1 MKRIIVWMTFTGFAL
16 SCSREEKMPKDLLP
30 KEKMGTVL
38 FEISMA
44 ESRLENYTF
53 RDSTVNRDSALRV
66 ELDRVLVVHQL
77 SQDGFRKSYDY
88 YKMRPELMKEIMD
101 TMYSRSQRSQ
111 EKLYGLRRKG
121 RSSKADSIQKKFNV
135 PK

>member
-1 MKRIIVWMTFTGFAL
+1 MKRIIMALWMTGLAF
-16 SCSREEKMPKDLLP
+16 SCSREEKMPKDILA

-44 ESRLENYTF
+44 ESRLENFTF

-66 ELDRVLVVHQL
+66 ELDRVLLVHQL
-77 SQDGFRKSYDY
+77 SQEGFRKSYDY
-88 YKMRPELMKEIMD
+88 YKMHPELMKDMMD
-101 TMYSRSQRSQ
+101 TVYARSQRSQ

-121 RSSKADSIQKKFNV
+121 RSIKADSIQKKFNV